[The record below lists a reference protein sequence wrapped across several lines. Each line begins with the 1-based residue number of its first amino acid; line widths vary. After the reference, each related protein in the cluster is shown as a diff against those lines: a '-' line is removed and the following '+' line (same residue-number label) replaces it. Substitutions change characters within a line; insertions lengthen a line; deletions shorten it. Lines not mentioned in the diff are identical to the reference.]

1 MSTKPEIITSE
12 EIIKAK
18 TNIAFIGFMGSGK
31 STISKVLAKKTDLKS
46 VDIDRLISEKVG
58 MDIPS
63 IFSQYGEE
71 YFRDLEEEILK
82 QVLRVDGQII
92 SCGGGIILRE
102 SNRNLLK
109 QRAINCWLD
118 SSAETS
124 ISRIKHSG
132 RPLLSTENP
141 LETAKKLISERTA
154 LYQEVAD
161 IKLNTDHLSI
171 DEIAAIFYEI
181 THKVFF
187 C

>member
-12 EIIKAK
+12 DVIKSK
-18 TNIAFIGFMGSGK
+18 SNIAFIGFMGSGK
-31 STISKVLAKKTDLKS
+31 STISKVLAKKTGLKS
-46 VDIDRLISEKVG
+46 VEIDRLIIEKTG
-58 MDIPS
+58 MEIS
-63 IFSQYGEE
+63 AIFSQFGED
-71 YFRDLEEEILK
+71 YFRDIEEEVLK

-109 QRAINCWLD
+109 LKAINCWLD
-118 SSAETS
+118 NSAETA
-124 ISRIKHSG
+124 ISRMKQSD

-141 LETAKKLISERTA
+141 LETAKKLINERTA

-161 IKLNTDHLSI
+161 LKLNTENLSI
-171 DEIAAIFYEI
+171 DEIAEIFYEI
-181 THKVFF
+181 TYKTFF